1 MSQHSTVI
9 QTSATKLARVEV
21 KSRQEPEVV
30 FSNLGHIIDE
40 SLLRECFNSLD
51 GSKAIGIDG
60 VTKVSYGVSLEKNLQ
75 SLLIKIRKGTYIPK
89 PSRVVEIP
97 KLDGTT
103 RPLAIACVE
112 DKIVQEACKRILERI
127 FEPIF
132 LPVSFG
138 FRPGSSQHKAL
149 VALNGHLNSPNNGAV
164 LDVDLRKAFDTI
176 PHNHLEEMLERKI
189 SDKRF
194 LYLLMKLIKA
204 EVVRDSGKV
213 ENNSCGVPQG
223 SILSPLLCNVFLHYV
238 VDTWFEEVN
247 EKIFLKRC
255 TLVRFADDKVLT
267 APNLEAAKQLQEML
281 RQRLALFDMQLHE
294 GKTRVLLN
302 GRAAAKAS
310 ASGGAKMEGFTFLGF
325 RHVWGLSRNRKTGKM
340 FWRIKLRTCPKRFRA
355 KLTAITENIKKQRH
369 NKQIVE
375 KMKAVVRGYLNY
387 FAINDNMKR
396 VQMFVHMV
404 QRILFKWLNRRSQKR
419 SMNWEEFNVM
429 LNKTNFPKPK
439 LLHNLFFTTSAF
451 CKRAVQVR
459 KPDALV
465 GHVRF

>member
-1 MSQHSTVI
+1 MEGNAVNQHSIVI
-9 QTSATKLARVEV
+9 QASATKLARVEV

-40 SLLRECFNSLD
+40 PLLRKCFNSLD

-60 VTKVSYGVSLEKNLQ
+60 VTKVSYEENLEKNLQ
-75 SLLIKIRKGTYIPK
+75 SLLTKIRRGTYIPK

-97 KLDGTT
+97 KIDGTT
-103 RPLAIACVE
+103 RPLAIACME

-138 FRPGSSQHKAL
+138 FRPGSSPHKAL

-176 PHNHLEEMLERKI
+176 PHNHLEEMLKRKI

-194 LYLLMKLIKA
+194 LHLLMKLIKA
-204 EVVRDSGKV
+204 EVVRDNGKV
-213 ENNSCGVPQG
+213 EKNSCGVPQG
-223 SILSPLLCNVFLHYV
+223 SILSPLLCNIFLHYV
-238 VDTWFEEVN
+238 VDTWFEEAN
-247 EKIFLKRC
+247 EKVFFKRC
-255 TLVRFADDKVLT
+255 TLVRYADDKVLT
-267 APNLEAAKQLQEML
+267 APNLRAAKQLQEML
-281 RQRLALFDMQLHE
+281 RQRLALFGMQLHE

-302 GRAAAKAS
+302 GRAAAEAS
-310 ASGGAKMEGFTFLGF
+310 TLGGAKVAGFTFLGF
-325 RHVWGLSRNRKTGKM
+325 QHIWGRSRNRKTGKM

-355 KLTAITENIKKQRH
+355 KLAAIAENIKKQRH

-375 KMKAVVRGYLNY
+375 RMKAVVRGYLNY

-396 VQMFVHMV
+396 IQMFVFKV
-404 QRILFKWLNRRSQKR
+404 RTILYKWLNRRSQKL
-419 SMNWEEFNVM
+419 SMNWGEFSEM
-429 LNKTNFPKPK
+429 LNKINFPKPK
-439 LLHNLFFTTSAF
+439 IQHNLFFTTSAF
-451 CKRAVQVR
+451 AKERC
-459 KPDALV
+459 
-465 GHVRF
+465 G